1 MIDLSKFKIAIIGL
15 GYVGLPL
22 AVEFGKKYKTIGYDI
37 SLNRIN
43 ELSAYKDGTNEV
55 SQQQIKAAK
64 KLKFSSTLDDLANVD
79 IYIITVPTPI
89 DDSNNPNLEPLKKA
103 SESVG
108 KIISKNSIVIYEST
122 VYPGCTEEFCIP
134 ILESN
139 SGLEHGKDFFCGY
152 SPERIN
158 PGDKVNTLTKITKIV
173 SGCDISTTELIAE
186 LYESIIDAGVFKT
199 SSIKVAE
206 AAKVIENTQR
216 DLNIAFVNELSIIFK
231 SLDIDTIEVLEAAGS
246 KWNFM
251 HFRPG
256 MVGGHCIGVDPYYLT
271 YKSQQVGYIPQVI
284 LSGRRINE
292 NMAKFTASSILKLM
306 SKNKIDIS
314 TARVGVFG
322 FTFKENCPD
331 IRNTKVISLVDEL
344 KRWNVDVLVNDPWA
358 NAEEV
363 KNLYDIKLTNQ
374 KDMNKL
380 DAIIVAVGHDEYR
393 NINLNL
399 FKDIV
404 SSKNPVFGDIKSIY
418 KKQNLEKLGFEV
430 FRL

>member
-139 SGLEHGKDFFCGY
+139 SGLEHM
-152 SPERIN
+152 
-158 PGDKVNTLTKITKIV
+158 VKIFLWLQ
-173 SGCDISTTELIAE
+173 S
-186 LYESIIDAGVFKT
+186 
-199 SSIKVAE
+199 
-206 AAKVIENTQR
+206 
-216 DLNIAFVNELSIIFK
+216 
-231 SLDIDTIEVLEAAGS
+231 
-246 KWNFM
+246 
-251 HFRPG
+251 
-256 MVGGHCIGVDPYYLT
+256 
-271 YKSQQVGYIPQVI
+271 
-284 LSGRRINE
+284 
-292 NMAKFTASSILKLM
+292 
-306 SKNKIDIS
+306 
-314 TARVGVFG
+314 
-322 FTFKENCPD
+322 
-331 IRNTKVISLVDEL
+331 
-344 KRWNVDVLVNDPWA
+344 
-358 NAEEV
+358 
-363 KNLYDIKLTNQ
+363 
-374 KDMNKL
+374 
-380 DAIIVAVGHDEYR
+380 
-393 NINLNL
+393 
-399 FKDIV
+399 
-404 SSKNPVFGDIKSIY
+404 
-418 KKQNLEKLGFEV
+418 
-430 FRL
+430 